1 MSKSTFIIGM
11 LVAAAAHAAL
21 LWPLDRPTTAAE
33 DTKPDVKPP
42 TVAVLPEVP
51 KVETPPP
58 PPKPEPPAPLPA
70 PKPVEPAPLKRVVE
84 APPEPDA
91 PEAAGETS
99 ADGPADVLPPLRV
112 VWESADQLRT
122 VAAHL
127 GMRIVAV
134 NADNQVA
141 GEVATSGAVRIVP
154 FEGRLSSYSNRVR
167 TLPRGFFGS
176 GPVADSDVAS
186 FWVLVPADLD
196 ARFVLL
202 QRDAIRREG
211 LTPAEV
217 RAMDAE
223 FRSGGSGYQLVITR
237 LVRE

>member
-11 LVAAAAHAAL
+11 LAAVTAHAAL
-21 LWPLDRPTTAAE
+21 LWPFEKPNPASEQIRPQ
-33 DTKPDVKPP
+33 VKRPA
-42 TVAVLPEVP
+42 VAVLSQTLEVNRPVPKPAEPVPLKQVVEVP
-51 KVETPPP
+51 VET
-58 PPKPEPPAPLPA
+58 KA
-70 PKPVEPAPLKRVVE
+70 
-84 APPEPDA
+84 
-91 PEAAGETS
+91 
-99 ADGPADVLPPLRV
+99 ADGPGDTSAEGLEDAMPPLRV
-112 VWESADQLRT
+112 VWQSADQLRS

-134 NADNQVA
+134 NTNNQVT
-141 GEVATSGAVRIVP
+141 GEIATSGPVRVVS
-154 FEGRLSSYSNRVR
+154 FEGRLSAYSNRVR
-167 TLPRGFFGS
+167 TLPRCFFGS
-176 GPVADSDVAS
+176 SPVAGSDVGS

-196 ARFVLL
+196 ARFILL

-223 FRSGGSGYQLVITR
+223 FRTDRGGCELVITR